1 VKKALLLIDIQ
12 NDYFKGG
19 ASELI
24 GSDIAAENAKKLLLY
39 FRAHHLPI
47 VHIQHLS
54 TRSGATYF
62 IPDTYGAEIHKTVTP
77 LPNEQLII
85 KSEPNSFSQTAL
97 LTYLESLAIN
107 ELVIAG
113 MMTHMCVDATVRAAK
128 DFGFSITLA
137 GDACA
142 TKNLVLHNESIAA
155 ASVHLSFLAALNY
168 FYATVLDTDVYL
180 ENQRK

>member
-54 TRSGATYF
+54 TRSGAT
-62 IPDTYGAEIHKTVTP
+62 G
-77 LPNEQLII
+77 
-85 KSEPNSFSQTAL
+85 
-97 LTYLESLAIN
+97 LE
-107 ELVIAG
+107 AG
-113 MMTHMCVDATVRAAK
+113 MKVTFYGRCEGTMLYVLMKNCKLVDNLK
-128 DFGFSITLA
+128 TLKA
-137 GDACA
+137 
-142 TKNLVLHNESIAA
+142 
-155 ASVHLSFLAALNY
+155 
-168 FYATVLDTDVYL
+168 
-180 ENQRK
+180 QQ